1 MKFKYL
7 FPLFATLLMFSC
19 AEDPVVDPV
28 DMEPDPEVET
38 ICDTERYTSTTFE
51 ELDSMTVMYAEKN
64 LQTAHPNDLFMDIYM
79 PAAGTDTLTKRPVMI
94 WAFGGAFIAGD
105 REQTHFLARESA
117 KLGYVSASIDYRIL
131 ATIFPL
137 PDSTIMMNTAVKAAA
152 DMKAAIRHFKMSA
165 DLGNDMN
172 IDPDQ
177 IYIGGLSAGAI
188 TALMAGAVDD
198 SDIDNDFLRGLVD
211 NNGGIG
217 GNTGSAE
224 NQSYDY
230 TVKGIVNLSGAVYKL
245 DFLDDTDPPIFSVH
259 GDADEVVPYTMGMPN
274 VVIPIDFNLF
284 GSKAMF
290 DRCQEIGLM
299 NDLVTIDGG
308 GHTDIYT
315 DAQYAQTREDFFAL
329 GYQFLK
335 DQICK

>member
-1 MKFKYL
+1 
-7 FPLFATLLMFSC
+7 MFSC